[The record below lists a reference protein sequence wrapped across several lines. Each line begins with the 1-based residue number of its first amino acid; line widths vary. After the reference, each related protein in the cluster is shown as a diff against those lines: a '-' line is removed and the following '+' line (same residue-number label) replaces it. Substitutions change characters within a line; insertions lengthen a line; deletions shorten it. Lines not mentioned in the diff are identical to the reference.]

1 MEREIEYIQRAI
13 KKGEYF
19 KALRESKK
27 LIKKEPDNIYVLNFI
42 GLSLQGLNEIVES
55 LKYFKKALLINDK
68 YIPALNNLAISHKSL
83 GDIDL
88 ARKAYEKIILL
99 NDKHLPALNNLAFME
114 QEYNNHNR
122 AFKLFNK
129 ILDLDDKDQKTLY
142 HLALIKSQQ
151 GNLEEA
157 HNYIKKILN
166 INPKNISAHS
176 ALAEITTY
184 DEKNEDSI
192 KHLGEMKELIKDKT
206 LELRKKIK
214 LSSSLG
220 KAFEDIKNIEK
231 AFFYYN
237 EANFLKTPTVANY
250 NFKQDKDL
258 FKSLELFFLEYDFKN
273 GSVSNT
279 EKEIIFICGLPRSGT
294 TLIEQILS
302 SHDNVMATG
311 ELNYLSEALYKY
323 IIKEPY
329 NFNKKLIDK
338 LILSGD
344 VQNYYNKRLN
354 NYKVESSHIIDKA
367 PMNFRW
373 AGFIKLFFPNAKII
387 HVSRNAED
395 NCLSL
400 YKSFFDSNNINWI
413 YSQKNIANYY
423 NIYVDLMK
431 FWEKKLPNFIYNLKY
446 ENLINNKENEIQ
458 KLLKF
463 CNLEWD
469 NKCLNH
475 SKSKLPIKTASIAQA
490 RKPLYSSSINL
501 SKRYTKHLKE
511 MFGLIKK
518 NNIH

>member
-1 MEREIEYIQRAI
+1 MEREIGYIQRVI
-13 KKGEYF
+13 EKGEYF

-27 LIKKEPDNIYVLNFI
+27 LIKKEPNNIYVLNFI
-42 GLSLQGLNEIVES
+42 GLSLQGLNEIAES

-68 YIPALNNLAISHKSL
+68 YISALNNLAISHKTL

-99 NDKHLPALNNLAFME
+99 NDKYIPALNNLAFME
-114 QEYNNHNR
+114 MEYNNHDK

-129 ILDLDDKDQKTLY
+129 ILDLNDKDEKTLY
-142 HLALIKSQQ
+142 QLGQVKAQQ

-157 HNYIKKILN
+157 HNFYNKILN

-176 ALAEITTY
+176 SLAASTSY

-192 KHLGEMKELIKDKT
+192 KHLREMNELINDKT
-206 LELRKKIK
+206 LDLKKKIK
-214 LSSSLG
+214 LSYSLG
-220 KAFEDIKNIEK
+220 KAFDDIKNTEK

-237 EANFLKTPTVANY
+237 EANFLKNSAVPKY
-250 NFKQDKDL
+250 DLKKDKDL

-273 GSVSNT
+273 TSVSDTN
-279 EKEIIFICGLPRSGT
+279 KEIIFICGLPRSGT
-294 TLIEQILS
+294 TLTEQILA
-302 SHDNVMATG
+302 SHDNVTVTG

-323 IIKEPY
+323 IIKKPY
-329 NFNKKLIDK
+329 NFNKKLIDQ
-338 LILSGD
+338 LTLSGD

-354 NYKVESSHIIDKA
+354 NYKAESSHIIDKA
-367 PMNFRW
+367 PLNFRW
-373 AGFIKLFFPNAKII
+373 IGFIKLFFPNAKII

-400 YKSFFDSNNINWI
+400 FKSSFDTNSINWI
-413 YSQKNIANYY
+413 YNQKDIANYY
-423 NIYVDLMK
+423 NLYFELMK
-431 FWEKKLPNFIYNLKY
+431 FWEKKIPNFIYNFKY
-446 ENLINNKENEIQ
+446 ENLVNDQENETQ

-463 CNLEWD
+463 CNLQWD
-469 NKCLNH
+469 KKCLNH
-475 SKSKLPIKTASIAQA
+475 SKSKLPIKTASMSQA
-490 RKPLYSSSINL
+490 RKPVYTSSINL

-511 MFGLIKK
+511 MFSLIKK